1 MRPPRTSVFTA
12 LLVVAALL
20 AGEVVFRAVFPLPQ
34 VSNLNRMDYSEV
46 PPEFRLRRPQL
57 MNASFRWASEPDRA
71 SFVHA
76 LNLYGFR
83 DASTWCVRPP
93 ARAARVMFVG
103 DSFVEGVM
111 APDDATIPRAFA
123 RAVPPTHAVEA
134 MNLGI
139 GGTGLAH
146 QLRLLAAAVPL
157 FRPRAVILVLYAND
171 LPPPP
176 FDARWLREPWRP
188 VYFKRWLPRPAHVAL
203 RAWRGAAVPRR
214 WHTAPFPFFG
224 PVPDPTNPLTGRAA
238 GYEPLVE
245 PALLD
250 AMRRGAL
257 NPYLADH
264 LERSALDLLAAADAA
279 PHLRA
284 ARDLARAHG
293 AALRVA
299 YLPHSLQVS
308 DYYMSFARRYA
319 VIKPAESL
327 TGPEYQRQAAALGE
341 ACRALEVPFLDL
353 TPPLR
358 REEEAGRRLYWD
370 YDNHMRPE
378 GYAFV
383 ATLLADWWAGAARES
398 GTGPSAPP
406 AGGLS

>member
-1 MRPPRTSVFTA
+1 MRPSRTSLFTA
-12 LLVVAALL
+12 LLVLAALL
-20 AGEVVFRAVFPLPQ
+20 AGEILFRAAFPLPQ
-34 VSNLNRMDYSEV
+34 VSNFNRMDYSEV
-46 PPEFRLRRPQL
+46 PAEFRLRRPVL
-57 MNASFRWASEPDRA
+57 MNASFRWTSEPDGA

-83 DASTWCVRPP
+83 DASTWCVSAPR
-93 ARAARVMFVG
+93 RATRVMFVG

-111 APDDATIPRAFA
+111 APDGATIPEAFA
-123 RAVPPTHAVEA
+123 RAAPPSQPVEA
-134 MNLGI
+134 MNLGV
-139 GGTGLAH
+139 GGTGLSH
-146 QLRLLAAAVPL
+146 HLRLMAAAVPL
-157 FRPRAVILVLYAND
+157 FRPRVVLLILYAND

-176 FDARWLREPWRP
+176 FDPRWVGGSWRP
-188 VYFKRWLPRPAHVAL
+188 VFFKRWLPRAAHVAL

-224 PVPDPTNPLTGRAA
+224 PVPDPTNPLTDRAP

-257 NPYLADH
+257 NPYLSDH
-264 LERSALDLLAAADAA
+264 LERSALDLLAEADAT
-279 PHLRA
+279 PHVRA

-308 DYYMSFARRYA
+308 DYYMAFARRYA
-319 VIKPAESL
+319 VVEPAASL
-327 TGPEYQRQAAALGE
+327 TGPEYQRQAAALGR
-341 ACRALEVPFLDL
+341 ACAALDVPYLDL
-353 TPPLR
+353 TSPLR
-358 REEEAGRRLYWD
+358 HEEAAGRRLYWD

-383 ATLLADWWAGAARES
+383 AATLAGWWAGQAAGS
-398 GTGPSAPP
+398 GTGPP
-406 AGGLS
+406 

>member
-1 MRPPRTSVFTA
+1 MRSSRAALFTA
-12 LLVVAALL
+12 LLAGAALL
-20 AGEVVFRAVFPLPQ
+20 LGEVLFRAVFPLPQ
-34 VSNLNRMDYSEV
+34 VSNFNRVDYSEL
-46 PPEFRLRRPQL
+46 PPEFRLRRPVL
-57 MNASFRWASEPDRA
+57 MNASFRWTSEPDRA

-93 ARAARVMFVG
+93 TGRTRVMFVG

-111 APDDATIPRAFA
+111 APDDATLPRAFA
-123 RAVPPTHAVEA
+123 RAAPPGRPVEA
-134 MNLGI
+134 MNLGV
-139 GGTGLAH
+139 GGTGLSH
-146 QLRLLAAAVPL
+146 HLRLMAAAVPL
-157 FRPRAVILVLYAND
+157 FRPAVVMLVLYAND
-171 LPPPP
+171 LPPPAYDP
-176 FDARWLREPWRP
+176 RWLEGGWRP
-188 VYFKRWLPRPAHVAL
+188 VYFKRWLPRPVHVAL

-224 PVPDPTNPLTGRAA
+224 PVPDPTNPLTHRAR

-257 NPYLADH
+257 NPWLSDH
-264 LERSALDLLAAADAA
+264 LERAALDLVADADA
-279 PHLRA
+279 GPHVRA

-293 AALRVA
+293 AVLRVA

-308 DYYMSFARRYA
+308 DHYMAFARRYA
-319 VIKPAESL
+319 VLKPAASL
-327 TGPEYQRQAAALGE
+327 TGPDYHRQAEALGRT
-341 ACRALEVPFLDL
+341 CQALDVPFLDL
-353 TPPLR
+353 TPLVR
-358 REEEAGRRLYWD
+358 REEDAGRRLYWD

-383 ATLLADWWAGAARES
+383 ARELAAWWAAQ
-398 GTGPSAPP
+398 GTAGPS
-406 AGGLS
+406 